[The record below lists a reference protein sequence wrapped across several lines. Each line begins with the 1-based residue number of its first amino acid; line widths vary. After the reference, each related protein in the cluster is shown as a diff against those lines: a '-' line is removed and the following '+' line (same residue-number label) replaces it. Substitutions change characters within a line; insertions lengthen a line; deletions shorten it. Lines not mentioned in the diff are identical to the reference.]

1 MVRGGRRMKTRWK
14 PVILITLLISLL
26 CSISLSSSAQTAPG
40 DSHLHI
46 KLISERTALIPGK
59 TTAVGLYFKLAPD
72 WHIYWINA
80 GDSGEPP
87 RVLWTLPNGIAAGN
101 IQWPTPQ
108 RLAADSLVNYGY
120 TNSVL
125 LIVPVAI
132 RSTFTAREATLH
144 ADVNWLVCREICIPG
159 ISKLD
164 LTLPV
169 SRTSRPTASSTLFRQ
184 ARANLPKKLPADWR
198 ATVSAAQ
205 DHFLLHVKTGKRL
218 AKASFIPRHSLQVS
232 NDAPQKLRSMSNG
245 IPLTIRKSDELLS
258 PIAQLDC
265 LLVLGNGVSYDIE
278 APVTSKRVAQK
289 N

>member
-1 MVRGGRRMKTRWK
+1 MKTRCK
-14 PVILITLLISLL
+14 PAIVITLLISSL
-26 CSISLSSSAQTAPG
+26 CLISLGSSAQTALG
-40 DSHLHI
+40 KSHLHV
-46 KLISERTALIPGK
+46 KLISDRTALVPGT
-59 TTAVGLYFKLAPD
+59 TTAVGLYFKLVPG

-87 RVLWTLPNGIAAGN
+87 RVLWTLPSGITAGD

-108 RLAADSLVNYGY
+108 RLVADSLVSYGY

-125 LIVPVAI
+125 LTVPIAV
-132 RSTFTAREATLH
+132 RSTSAAREATLH

-169 SRTSRPTASSTLFRQ
+169 SRTSRPTASSALFRQ
-184 ARANLPKKLPADWR
+184 ARASLPKKLPAGWS
-198 ATVSAAQ
+198 ATVSGAP

-218 AKASFIPRHSLQVS
+218 ANASFIPRHSLQVS
-232 NDAPQKLRSMSNG
+232 NDATQEPRSMPNG
-245 IPLTIRKSDELLS
+245 ITLTIKKSDELLS
-258 PIAQLDC
+258 PIAQLDG
-265 LLVLGNGVSYDIE
+265 LLVLENGVSYDIN
-278 APVTSKRVAQK
+278 APVIPKRVARK